1 MNTLLLC
8 CMRQTCP
15 LRSELLLLLL
25 TSMYATCIQPH
36 IFRRIPL
43 HMSSGSSRSQ
53 MCHTFECGAALHMF
67 MCKRTKETPLAFI
80 FRSVSLWDIP
90 QSTRAGHSTIQSPER
105 SLYRSMQFLMNATS
119 LAIAQS
125 TCDAVPGFPPGH
137 SPPCLLFSHHHRLH
151 GFLMTTT
158 TQLLFI
164 TEQRVHPVLHHRHH
178 LSLQLH
184 HHQALQLHLSEL
196 LHVVDFMVKQPSTDL
211 HRIGGKSLAHPPL
224 LVHPLHQRATMSCCS
239 SQAVL

>member
-67 MCKRTKETPLAFI
+67 MCKRTKEMPMAFT

-90 QSTRAGHSTIQSPER
+90 QRYTSECECQRHLFCPFAHEHMQGSPTLEGV
-105 SLYRSMQFLMNATS
+105 TH
-119 LAIAQS
+119 LASA
-125 TCDAVPGFPPGH
+125 
-137 SPPCLLFSHHHRLH
+137 
-151 GFLMTTT
+151 
-158 TQLLFI
+158 
-164 TEQRVHPVLHHRHH
+164 
-178 LSLQLH
+178 
-184 HHQALQLHLSEL
+184 
-196 LHVVDFMVKQPSTDL
+196 
-211 HRIGGKSLAHPPL
+211 
-224 LVHPLHQRATMSCCS
+224 
-239 SQAVL
+239 